1 MLKKIGEIVVRVFD
15 ALYIFSSVVARILLV
30 AMVLII
36 SVNVF
41 MRYVLDSGL
50 RWGEEI
56 ALVLVGWFVFLSI
69 PMGVRRKLHISL
81 HLWRRPIPLLDR
93 ILVRIA
99 AVGVIVVGFVF
110 LIYGNQLIAVAM
122 RSIMPASRL
131 PSGILYFVLPLAA
144 VLMIYEGATDLIG
157 YETDP
162 ERRAGPARAAGE
174 GVFSDTTTPEGDDA

>member
-1 MLKKIGEIVVRVFD
+1 MLKKIGRIVIAVFD
-15 ALYIFSSVVARILLV
+15 GLYTFSSVLARILLV

-81 HLWRRPIPLLDR
+81 HLWRRPIPVLDA
-93 ILVRIA
+93 ILQRIA
-99 AVGVIVVGFVF
+99 AVGVIVVGVVF
-110 LIYGNQLIAVAM
+110 FIYGNRLIEVAM
-122 RSIMPASRL
+122 RSIMPASGL
-131 PSGILYFVLPLAA
+131 PSGYLYMVLPLAA
-144 VLMIYEGATDLIG
+144 VLLVYEGTTDLIG
-157 YETDP
+157 YETDI
-162 ERRAGPARAAGE
+162 ERRAPQQGE
-174 GVFSDTTTPEGDDA
+174 DEDA

>member
-1 MLKKIGEIVVRVFD
+1 MLKKVGEILVKIFD
-15 ALYIFSSVVARILLV
+15 ALYIFSSVMARTLLV
-30 AMVLII
+30 VMVLII

-69 PMGVRRKLHISL
+69 PMGVRKKLHISL
-81 HLWRRPIPLLDR
+81 HLWRRSIPLLDR

-99 AVGVIVVGFVF
+99 AIGVIVVGVVF

-122 RSIMPASRL
+122 RSTMPASRL
-131 PSGILYFVLPLAA
+131 PSGILYFVLPLSA
-144 VLMIYEGATDLIG
+144 VLMIYEGATDLVG

-162 ERRAGPARAAGE
+162 ERRAAAATA
-174 GVFSDTTTPEGDDA
+174 VSDTAPQESENA

>member
-1 MLKKIGEIVVRVFD
+1 MLRKIGEAIATVFN
-15 ALYIFSSVVARILLV
+15 ALYAFSSIVARILLV

-56 ALVLVGWFVFLSI
+56 ALVLVGWFVFLAI
-69 PMGVRRKLHISL
+69 PMGVRKRLHISL
-81 HLWRRPIPLLDR
+81 HLWRRPVPWLDR
-93 ILVRIA
+93 ILGKIA
-99 AVGVIVVGFVF
+99 SVAVIITGIVLLV
-110 LIYGNQLIAVAM
+110 YGNRLIANAM

-144 VLMIYEGATDLIG
+144 VLLMYEGVTDLIG
-157 YETDP
+157 FETDQP
-162 ERRAGPARAAGE
+162 PDETSDDGEPAE
-174 GVFSDTTTPEGDDA
+174 TPDA